1 MVWVPASP
9 GRSELRVAPRGQPA
23 AQAVDLETIENVIV
37 IVLDGPQFE
46 LEVRGEQSDNESWH
60 FHPE

>member
-1 MVWVPASP
+1 M
-9 GRSELRVAPRGQPA
+9 GAPRGAARQPA

-37 IVLDGPQFE
+37 IVLDGPPSE
-46 LEVRGEQSDNESWH
+46 LELRVEQSDNESWH